1 MPNNYILL
9 ETIALTQSAA
19 SVTFD
24 NLPTSGY
31 TDLKVVIS
39 ARGDSTSG
47 FPETVNL
54 RFNGSSASEYSW
66 RGLFS
71 VTATPGSNSD
81 TSVTLI
87 RAGSIPSVAQTANTF
102 SNTEIYI
109 PNYRSSN
116 NKSVSIDA
124 TSESNSTTDFNY
136 ALIMN
141 AGIRANT
148 AAITAIN
155 LSLAAGNFVA
165 NSTFSLYG
173 IAAFG
178 TTPVLAPKATGGNI
192 IANDGTFWYHAFTS
206 SGFFAPQTN
215 LTADVLVIAGGGAGG
230 IGGGGAG
237 GVAYYASQ
245 ALTTISLSCTV
256 GAGGAAQSNN
266 VTAASKGVNSVFGS
280 LAAAIGGGAGDL
292 NDNAFVSSGFVNGG
306 SGGGGG
312 GSGTITT
319 TGGTGTTGQG
329 NRGFGNGGNVG
340 ANFPGGGGGGAGAA
354 GSAAPNTNTG
364 GAGGAGTSTY
374 SSWGNATLTGQNVSG
389 TRWYAGG
396 GGGGGNGVT
405 NFGAGGNGG
414 GGNASNVP
422 VAAGVA
428 NTGGGGGGYNGGV
441 NAGGNGG
448 SGIIIVRYPIA

>member
-39 ARGDSTSG
+39 ARGDSASG

-109 PNYRSSN
+109 PNYRSSS

-155 LSLAAGNFVA
+155 LSLSAGNFVA

-173 IAAFG
+173 IAALG
-178 TTPVLAPKATGGNI
+178 TTPVLAPKATGGNRI
-192 IANDGTFWYHAFTS
+192 ENDGTYWIHTFLTS
-206 SGFFAPQTN
+206 GNFVPQTN
-215 LTADVLVIAGGGAGG
+215 LTCDVLVVAGGGGSGAGYTG
-230 IGGGGAG
+230 NNRGSGGGGAG
-237 GVAYYASQ
+237 GYRTATGQS
-245 ALTTISLSCTV
+245 LTIQNYPVTI
-256 GAGGAAQSNN
+256 GAGGAGAPAGTS
-266 VTAASKGVNSVFGS
+266 TAAGSKGANSVFNTLTSTGGGGGGWGEGAGTIGGS
-280 LAAAIGGGAGDL
+280 GGGSGDLGGAGAAG
-292 NDNAFVSSGFVNGG
+292 NQGGYSPVEGFAGG
-306 SGGGGG
+306 AGANSTGGGGGGG
-312 GSGTITT
+312 GSSAVGSA
-319 TGGTGTTGQG
+319 GTGASPSGI
-329 NRGFGNGGNVG
+329 
-340 ANFPGGGGGGAGAA
+340 
-354 GSAAPNTNTG
+354 G
-364 GAGGAGTSTY
+364 GAGGAGTSNSY
-374 SSWGNATLTGQNVSG
+374 SG
-389 TRWYAGG
+389 TAVTYAVGG
-396 GGGGGNGVT
+396 KGGDSGPAAAGSNGT
-405 NFGAGGNGG
+405 DSRGNGG
-414 GGNASNVP
+414 GAPKSG
-422 VAAGVA
+422 
-428 NTGGGGGGYNGGV
+428 TGTGIV
-441 NAGGNGG
+441 GGNGG
-448 SGIIIVRYPIA
+448 SGIVIIRYPIA